1 MVSNEP
7 YAPRVIYFIFLRGR
21 KISRGSYDRTGYQIS
36 FPSDWALIELNK
48 LDNMIFA
55 MLQMKQ
61 KLIRIKAL
69 VSNTSFV
76 Q

>member
-1 MVSNEP
+1 MVLNEP
-7 YAPRVIYFIFLRGR
+7 YAPGVVYFIFLRGR

-36 FPSDWALIELNK
+36 LPSDWALIELNK
-48 LDNMIFA
+48 LDNKIFA

-61 KLIRIKAL
+61 KLEGK
-69 VSNTSFV
+69 T

>member
-1 MVSNEP
+1 MNLMHLKLFTSFSFREE
-7 YAPRVIYFIFLRGR
+7 RL
-21 KISRGSYDRTGYQIS
+21 SRSSYDRTGYQIS
-36 FPSDWALIELNK
+36 LPTDWALIELNK

>member
-1 MVSNEP
+1 MNLMHLKLFTLFSFREE
-7 YAPRVIYFIFLRGR
+7 RF
-21 KISRGSYDRTGYQIS
+21 SRSSYDRTGYQIS
-36 FPSDWALIELNK
+36 LPTDWALIELNK